1 MPYYGEA
8 EQKDDNERSNHYGRG
23 RRIMPQLPM
32 KLLSPKA
39 VFVTNRDNIRGGEYV
54 QVINEIKKH
63 AISIPEVS
71 EVKWNSCGKMMTA
84 IGETVLCSGL
94 DKGRCHERGVS

>member
-1 MPYYGEA
+1 M
-8 EQKDDNERSNHYGRG
+8 
-23 RRIMPQLPM
+23 
-32 KLLSPKA
+32 
-39 VFVTNRDNIRGGEYV
+39 
-54 QVINEIKKH
+54 INEIKKH

>member
-1 MPYYGEA
+1 
-8 EQKDDNERSNHYGRG
+8 
-23 RRIMPQLPM
+23 M
-32 KLLSPKA
+32 KLLSPK
-39 VFVTNRDNIRGGEYV
+39 VLVTNRDNVRGGKCV
-54 QVINEIKKH
+54 QAVNEKKKH

-94 DKGRCHERGVS
+94 DKGECHERGVS